1 MKKILI
7 FYGSYGGGHLA
18 AAKTIKAYLE
28 ENYQNKVEIEMI
40 DCIEY
45 INKVINKVSTEAYKE
60 LAKKAPWVWKQ
71 VYTNAQHGALSRIST
86 TTNKLM
92 SHKLNILLQEVKPD
106 LIISTHPFS
115 TQMCAI
121 LKEKGK
127 INCRLATIMTDYH
140 THDQWLVAYK
150 YVDYFFVANQQMKTD
165 MIMKGINSQKIFV
178 TGIPVSERFLKKY
191 NKDEICKELGLSP
204 NKQTMLFFAG
214 GEFGLGRNSTYMTLK
229 VLIRLFKDL
238 QVIAISGKNKKM
250 NKKFNN
256 LVKVTKSEDRIKI
269 FEFTDKIPEIM
280 SISSAVI
287 TKAGGL
293 TITESLVSGLPIAI
307 INPIPGQEVEN
318 TQYLVDNGVAVWIKK
333 DYSVARALK
342 NLYKNQDLLK
352 DMANKSK
359 QMSKPNATSD
369 MCKIM
374 IEQLL

>member
-7 FYGSYGGGHLA
+7 FYGSYGGGHLS

-28 ENYQNKVEIEMI
+28 NHYKNDVEVEMI

-71 VYTNAQHGALSRIST
+71 VYTNSQHGALSKIST

-92 SHKLNILLQEVKPD
+92 AHKLNILLQEVKPD

-121 LKEKGK
+121 LKEREK
-127 INCRLATIMTDYH
+127 IDCKLGTVMTDYH
-140 THDQWLVAYK
+140 THDQWLVSYK
-150 YVDYFFVANQQMKTD
+150 YVDYFFVANDQMKTD
-165 MIMKGINSQKIFV
+165 MIMKGINSSKIFV
-178 TGIPVSERFLKKY
+178 TGIPVSDRFLKKY
-191 NKDEICKELGLSP
+191 DKDEIYKEIGLSP
-204 NKQTMLFFAG
+204 NRQTVLFFAG

-229 VLIRLFKDL
+229 VFIRLFKEL
-238 QVIAISGKNKKM
+238 QVIAISGKNVKM
-250 NKKFNN
+250 NRKFNK
-256 LVKVTKSEDRIKI
+256 LVKSTMSENRIKI
-269 FEFTDKIPEIM
+269 FEFTDKIPELM
-280 SISSAVI
+280 SISDAVI

-318 TQYLVDNGVAVWIKK
+318 TQYLVDNGVAVWVKK
-333 DYSVARALK
+333 DMSVARAFK
-342 NLYKNQDLLK
+342 NLYKNQDVIK
-352 DMANKSK
+352 KMAIKSK
-359 QMSKPNATSD
+359 KMAKPNATED